1 MGLRVHVGLIHTAWP
16 AIKTD
21 QAEGGNA
28 HSISATSRHRLSA
41 FPPPPGYRCAGE
53 SAMEMDMEMPDP
65 DELEWMESHSLV
77 PEEEEDAYFDDPDE
91 GFVPPPGDS
100 DQPCDSPQPQDSAAL
115 RASMQCTPSLY
126 IRT

>member
-1 MGLRVHVGLIHTAWP
+1 M
-16 AIKTD
+16 D
-21 QAEGGNA
+21 
-28 HSISATSRHRLSA
+28 
-41 FPPPPGYRCAGE
+41 
-53 SAMEMDMEMPDP
+53 MDMEMPDP

-115 RASMQCTPSLY
+115 RASMQFTPSLY